1 MSVLFGTYEC
11 KLDAKGRFMLP
22 SGLRSQIAD
31 GLPEGLVIKRSV
43 FQKCLEIYPMN
54 EWLKMMEK
62 VNSLNP
68 FVKKNNDFKRLF
80 TAGVKTVELDSAGR
94 FLIPKDLVAYSG
106 LSKELV
112 LSCSTNIIEVWDKDK
127 YEEVVGDA
135 SSDFA
140 DLAEQVMG
148 DLYGE

>member
-1 MSVLFGTYEC
+1 LS
-11 KLDAKGRFMLP
+11 
-22 SGLRSQIAD
+22 
-31 GLPEGLVIKRSV
+31 EGLIIKRSV
-43 FQKCLEIYPMN
+43 FQNCLEIYSMT
-54 EWLKMMEK
+54 EWMSIMGK

-94 FLIPKDLVAYSG
+94 FLIPKDLVAFSG

-112 LSCSTNIIEVWDKDK
+112 LSCSANIIEVWDKNK
-127 YEEVVGDA
+127 YEEVVGDT

>member
-1 MSVLFGTYEC
+1 
-11 KLDAKGRFMLP
+11 MLP
-22 SGLRSQIAD
+22 SNLRSQLGD
-31 GLPEGLVIKRSV
+31 DVSEGLVVKRSV
-43 FQKCLEIYPMN
+43 FQKCLEVYSMK
-54 EWLKMMEK
+54 EWLKLMEK

-80 TAGVKTVELDSAGR
+80 TAGVKTVDLDSAGR

-112 LSCSTNIIEVWDKDK
+112 LSCSTNSIEVWDKK
-127 YEEVVGDA
+127 GYEDVVNSA